1 MYVPSH
7 FAETRVEVLHQL
19 MRAHSL
25 ATLVTLSS
33 EGLNANHIPMILKA
47 DPAPLG
53 TLHCHVARANN
64 LWCDFSSEV
73 EALAIFQG
81 PEAYI
86 TPSWYPAKQETG
98 KVVPTWNYAVVHAYG
113 TLRIIE
119 DQVWLRDLVTH
130 LTDMQEAKRTAP
142 WKVADAPQE
151 YVDGLLKAIVGI
163 EFNITQLQGKWKMSQ
178 NQSPANRA
186 SVIRGLRASEDAQM
200 QTMAEWITQATQ

>member
-19 MRAHSL
+19 IRAHTL

-33 EGLNANHIPMILKA
+33 DGLNANHIPMLLDT
-47 DPAPLG
+47 DPAPFG
-53 TLHCHVARANN
+53 TLRGHVARANH
-64 LWCDFSSEV
+64 LWRDFSSEI

-86 TPSWYPAKQETG
+86 TPSWYPTKQETG

-119 DQVWLRDLVTH
+119 DQAWLHDLVTR
-130 LTDMQEAKRTAP
+130 LTDEQEAKKP
-142 WKVADAPQE
+142 DSWQVADAPQD
-151 YVDGLLKAIVGI
+151 YVDSLLKAIVGI
-163 EFNITQLQGKWKMSQ
+163 EINITRLQGKWKMSQ
-178 NQSPANRA
+178 NQSAANRA
-186 SVIRGLRASEDAQM
+186 GVINGLRVTENAPAHI
-200 QTMAEWITQATQ
+200 MAEWITQATQ